1 MTDLLS
7 LGTSGLRAYS
17 RALVT
22 VSDNIANAQT
32 PGYAKRS
39 IQLSE
44 ALPAGDVILSRN
56 SINPGGVAV
65 LGVTRSIDQWLIDDA
80 RISAGDAGRAAT
92 RLQWMTAA
100 ESTLDSKSNG
110 IEAALTSVFTSA
122 DRLSSNPGDATMR
135 GQFLQAVDE
144 VAAGFS
150 QTATRLSSMSD
161 GIDKNADVAVNQL
174 NTDMAALERVN
185 GGLRRA
191 RPGSSNEATLLD
203 ERDRLVDR
211 IGEQIGVSASFGDHG
226 VATLR
231 AAGSGESL
239 VENGAVATIS
249 KTMAPDGRLSFSL
262 SSGGGGPFTPM
273 TGTFAGLSDAAGHVA
288 DLRAN
293 LDTLA
298 GQIAGDLNAAH
309 QAGIDANGNP
319 GQPLFTGIGSAATL
333 SAAPLTA
340 DNVAAAGPGGA
351 NQNILSLAS
360 LRTASGPEALWSK
373 YVAGQALSTSSARAQ
388 DSAASTR
395 ASGAQAARDSVSE
408 VNLDHEAADLLRFQ
422 QSYEAAARVIQV
434 ARETIQSILDI
445 R

>member
-17 RALVT
+17 RALAT

-56 SINPGGVAV
+56 SINPGGVTV
-65 LGVTRSIDQWLIDDA
+65 QGVTRSIDQWLIDDA
-80 RISAGDAGRAAT
+80 RISAGDAGRSAT

-100 ESTLDSKSNG
+100 ESALDSKSNG

-122 DRLSSNPGDATMR
+122 DRLSTNPGDATMR
-135 GQFLQAVDE
+135 GQFLQAVNE

-161 GIDKNADVAVNQL
+161 GIDKNADVSVDQL

-191 RPGSSNEATLLD
+191 RAGSSNEATLLD

-211 IGEQIGVSASFGDHG
+211 IGQQIGVSASFGDHG

-262 SSGGGGPFTPM
+262 STGGGPFTPM
-273 TGTFAGLSDAAGHVA
+273 TGTFAGLSDAASHVA

-319 GQPLFTGIGSAATL
+319 GQPLFTGTGSAATL

-340 DNVAAAGPGGA
+340 DNVAAAGPGGS

-360 LRTASGPEALWSK
+360 LRTASGPEAQWSK

-408 VNLDHEAADLLRFQ
+408 VDLDHEAADLLRFQ